1 MERRYVVSFSPSLSI
16 AHYFFSLSI
25 SSYTHTHTHTYNQL
39 TNNSKSQGAA
49 ALSEGIQKNTTL
61 NEFTADFTLDEES
74 FKSITSHIK
83 PSKKGGKKKKGKK
96 KKKKK

>member
-1 MERRYVVSFSPSLSI
+1 MERRYVVTLSLSL
-16 AHYFFSLSI
+16 SLSPL
-25 SSYTHTHTHTYNQL
+25 SLS
-39 TNNSKSQGAA
+39 NNNTKFQGAA

-96 KKKKK
+96 KKKKKK